1 MEHKKGLMIVLWVVV
16 LFGAFFLARGMTGK
30 AITDV
35 SISDQ
40 CVFDKD
46 CSSGKICCNAMCNLP
61 EVCNEIKNSTITQ
74 IPQKESNYMF
84 DIALGF
90 FILIAVLLAF
100 FAVHKKSEVKVK
112 KVPVKRSRKK
122 KKR

>member
-1 MEHKKGLMIVLWVVV
+1 MEHKGGLLIVLWIVV

-30 AITDV
+30 AITDL

-46 CSSGKICCNAMCNLP
+46 CSSGKICCNAMCSTP
-61 EVCNEIKNSTITQ
+61 EVCNEITNFSLNE

-84 DIALGF
+84 DIGLGF
-90 FILIAVLLAF
+90 FILIAVLVAF
-100 FAVHKKSEVKVK
+100 FAVHRKSEVKVK
-112 KVPVKRSRKK
+112 KISKGKRRKK
-122 KKR
+122 KK